1 MSNLVPSRELSSQDI
16 ELIKKTIAKD
26 ATNDEL
32 KLFLQICQRTQLDPF
47 ARQIFFVRRGGVGQT
62 TLSIDGFRL
71 VAERTG
77 RYEGQSGPYWCG
89 EDGQWSDVWLKT
101 EPPQAAKVGVYRA
114 GFREAVYAVANFSAY
129 NAGSPIWRK
138 MPALMLAKCAESLAL
153 RRAFPMELSGLY
165 TTDEMEQAAE
175 PQATPVQSS
184 PVQSEN
190 PILKAFS
197 SVKITQS
204 DLEQAVNLPVAKWD
218 DRTVA
223 DLRDCYQAIRSGVPA
238 KDALSKLTA
247 NAVFQ

>member
-1 MSNLVPSRELSSQDI
+1 MSNVVPSREFSNQDI
-16 ELIKKTIAKD
+16 ELVRKTIAKD
-26 ATNDEL
+26 ATNDEF

-47 ARQIFFVRRGGVGQT
+47 ARQIFLVRRGGVSQT
-62 TLSIDGFRL
+62 SLSIDGFRL

-89 EDGQWSDVWLKT
+89 EDGQWSDVWLKA
-101 EPPQAAKVGVYRA
+101 EPPQAAKVGVYRT

-129 NAGSPIWRK
+129 NAGSPIWKK

-165 TTDEMEQAAE
+165 TTDEMEQATE
-175 PQATPVQSS
+175 PASVQSTPVQSD
-184 PVQSEN
+184 N

-204 DLEQAVNLPVAKWD
+204 DLEQAVNLPVSKWD
-218 DRTVA
+218 DRTVS
-223 DLRDCYQAIRSGVPA
+223 DLRDCYQAIKSGVSA
-238 KDALSKLTA
+238 KEALSKLTA